1 MLGFVFLVQ
10 TLRLE
15 GNVIFI
21 FQELIVRKI
30 ILLALSITLSGCLG
44 MPETVKPVDE
54 FNLQNYL
61 GKWYEIA
68 RLDHSFEEGLT
79 QVTAEYTLKD
89 DGGVAVLNKGFLADE
104 NQWKEAEGK
113 AYFVN
118 GDSEGY
124 LKVSFFGPFYGS
136 YVVFALDKTDY
147 QYAFVSGP
155 NTDYLWLLARTST
168 VDQSLIDTFVAM
180 AKERGFDTERLIFV
194 EQK

>member
-1 MLGFVFLVQ
+1 M
-10 TLRLE
+10 
-15 GNVIFI
+15 
-21 FQELIVRKI
+21 RKI
-30 ILLALSITLSGCLG
+30 LLLALSMTLTGCLG

-89 DGGVAVLNKGFLADE
+89 DGGVAVLNKGFLDDE

-155 NTDYLWLLARTST
+155 NTDYLWLLARTPT
-168 VDQSLIDTFVAM
+168 VDQSLIDTFVSM

>member
-1 MLGFVFLVQ
+1 GRATAPLHP
-10 TLRLE
+10 
-15 GNVIFI
+15 
-21 FQELIVRKI
+21 
-30 ILLALSITLSGCLG
+30 S
-44 MPETVKPVDE
+44 PEAAHST
-54 FNLQNYL
+54 
-61 GKWYEIA
+61 GKQKAPAVE
-68 RLDHSFEEGLT
+68 H
-79 QVTAEYTLKD
+79 TAYKHAP
-89 DGGVAVLNKGFLADE
+89 GVAVLNKGFLANE

-155 NTDYLWLLARTST
+155 NTDYLWLLARTPT

>member
-1 MLGFVFLVQ
+1 M
-10 TLRLE
+10 
-15 GNVIFI
+15 
-21 FQELIVRKI
+21 RKI
-30 ILLALSITLSGCLG
+30 LLLALSITLSGCLG

-155 NTDYLWLLARTST
+155 NTDYLWLLARTPT
-168 VDQSLIDTFVAM
+168 VDQSLIDAFVAM

>member
-1 MLGFVFLVQ
+1 M
-10 TLRLE
+10 
-15 GNVIFI
+15 
-21 FQELIVRKI
+21 RKI

-89 DGGVAVLNKGFLADE
+89 DGGVAVLNKGFLANE

-147 QYAFVSGP
+147 QYAFASGP
-155 NTDYLWLLARTST
+155 NTDYLWLLARTPT
-168 VDQSLIDTFVAM
+168 VDQSLIDTFVSM